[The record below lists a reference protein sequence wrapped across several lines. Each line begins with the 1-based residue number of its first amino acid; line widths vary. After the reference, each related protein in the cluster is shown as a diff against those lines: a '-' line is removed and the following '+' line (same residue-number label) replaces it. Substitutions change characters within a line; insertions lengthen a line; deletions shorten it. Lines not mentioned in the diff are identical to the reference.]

1 MKNISY
7 KVPSIHCNHCAHTIK
22 LELSEIKGVESVQV
36 DVNEK
41 EIAVAYEQP
50 ASEQKIRDLL
60 IEINYPP
67 EV

>member
-7 KVPSIHCNHCAHTIK
+7 KVPAIHCSHCAYTIK
-22 LELSEIKGVESVQV
+22 MELSEFKGIESVQV
-36 DVNEK
+36 DVNKK
-41 EIAVAYEQP
+41 EITVTFDPP

-67 EV
+67 EM

>member
-22 LELSEIKGVESVQV
+22 LELSEIKGVEPVQV

>member
-7 KVPSIHCNHCAHTIK
+7 KVPAIHCNHCAHTIK
-22 LELSEIKGVESVQV
+22 MELSEINGIESVQV
-36 DVNEK
+36 DVNKK
-41 EIAVAYEQP
+41 EITAIFESP

-67 EV
+67 EE